1 MDERTINL
9 YDQYIDLYWNEVELT
24 KRDCLIQEKL
34 WNIFNEVYL
43 NYGDSKEV
51 VFIALYGSQD
61 YNMDTEDSDIDCQ
74 CFFFPTA
81 EEIIFNKKFQSTTVP
96 TKYGECVLK
105 DVRSFF
111 EELRKSSPNT
121 LELLGTK
128 YCIVNRDYHKIF
140 SNMVNRIDTIARL
153 NEYKLLKGYEG
164 LYHKYTK
171 DITEVRSMKY
181 YVNAMRIMDAI
192 DTITTLPDWTY
203 QLVLEPSDAEY
214 YRSIKKCN
222 FDIIFRPDYFD
233 NRCFET
239 QMLLDNY
246 FKNRFND
253 SVGWIQDLI
262 NNYQKQIM
270 EKYLKLTF

>member
-1 MDERTINL
+1 M
-9 YDQYIDLYWNEVELT
+9 
-24 KRDCLIQEKL
+24 
-34 WNIFNEVYL
+34 
-43 NYGDSKEV
+43 
-51 VFIALYGSQD
+51 
-61 YNMDTEDSDIDCQ
+61 
-74 CFFFPTA
+74 
-81 EEIIFNKKFQSTTVP
+81 
-96 TKYGECVLK
+96 
-105 DVRSFF
+105 
-111 EELRKSSPNT
+111 RKSSPNT

-140 SNMVNRIDTIARL
+140 NNIA
-153 NEYKLLKGYEG
+153 N
-164 LYHKYTK
+164 H
-171 DITEVRSMKY
+171 
-181 YVNAMRIMDAI
+181 I

-214 YRSIKKCN
+214 YRSIKKCD

-253 SVGWIQDLI
+253 SVGWIQELI